1 MTDAPDSWLTDLI
14 AAALG
19 DKIMHTN
26 GSGDRNRAYAAHVAL
41 VVEQHTNG
49 RIAELRE
56 WQIKVATAL
65 GMCEEVMG
73 VGYSVANAKD
83 ASERAESLTT
93 LELEHIEC
101 PVWCYECERMER
113 WQSCT
118 HCNGSGCGPGTAS
131 GAYEE
136 CEWCAGDGRDHEPD
150 LTARAENAE
159 ATIVRVI
166 TALEAA
172 EKSVPDDWGVTYIY
186 TSQLRAALE
195 GEQQ

>member
-1 MTDAPDSWLTDLI
+1 MTAPDPGLTDLI

-49 RIAELRE
+49 RIAELDWDALVAAIPDGWELRE
-56 WQIKVATAL
+56 SAQL
-65 GMCEEVMG
+65 EEVSR
-73 VGYSVANAKD
+73 VRQRD
-83 ASERAESLTT
+83 LEASQATT
-93 LELEHIEC
+93 A
-101 PVWCYECERMER
+101 R
-113 WQSCT
+113 W
-118 HCNGSGCGPGTAS
+118 
-131 GAYEE
+131 
-136 CEWCAGDGRDHEPD
+136 R
-150 LTARAENAE
+150 ARAEKAE
-159 ATIVRVI
+159 ATITRVI